1 MQEAWG
7 RALGDADTGEPCRRL
22 APYLYSDSKSPP
34 IALNSGLGCWAKHQ
48 ALAKSELQIHS
59 K

>member
-22 APYLYSDSKSPP
+22 APYLYLDSKSSPT
-34 IALNSGLGCWAKHQ
+34 ALRSGLGCWTKHQ
-48 ALAKSELQIHS
+48 ALAKS
-59 K
+59 